1 MKRIL
6 LAGLCLACCSCASSK
21 RMMRISPFSE
31 ARDVM
36 PDPKRVNLWP
46 LIYQNQDHTSA
57 LWPVVDVDPNGFAV
71 RPVLNKEKND
81 WSVLFPLSSYNAERK
96 VGWLG
101 PLYRYESYHGL
112 FPMYHWSKDIKSLGP
127 AWWTAKPYGS
137 RSLRWA
143 SFTCSASSCKI
154 SLVALSS
161 WMKSES

>member
-1 MKRIL
+1 
-6 LAGLCLACCSCASSK
+6 
-21 RMMRISPFSE
+21 MRISPFSE

-101 PLYRYESYHGL
+101 PGGYNFKDYWRMGL
-112 FPMYHWSKDIKSLGP
+112 PLDFIIVIVGVFMISKVWPL
-127 AWWTAKPYGS
+127 
-137 RSLRWA
+137 
-143 SFTCSASSCKI
+143 
-154 SLVALSS
+154 
-161 WMKSES
+161 